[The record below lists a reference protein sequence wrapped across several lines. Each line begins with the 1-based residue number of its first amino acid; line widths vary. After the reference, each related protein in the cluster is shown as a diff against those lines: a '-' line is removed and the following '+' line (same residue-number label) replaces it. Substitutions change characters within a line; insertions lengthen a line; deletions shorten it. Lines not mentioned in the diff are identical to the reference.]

1 MSDRTLALV
10 GAAGGAGTT
19 RLALEAGV
27 LAARAGHD
35 VSVLDAAFAT
45 QGLAD
50 YLEGRLAPDLTAHLV
65 EEAPLTDVFVEYD
78 TGTAG
83 ALRLA
88 PVRAPF
94 ERLARAKTAGAAQ
107 RFEAAVADAAAQ
119 SDLVLVD
126 TPPVAANQ
134 AVAAVN
140 ATQRT
145 GVVVPATDRGRD
157 SLARE
162 RARLQDV
169 GQGIDVTVATRDDGD
184 GPEADVRV
192 PRAAL
197 APHRPACLDG
207 ESPFQHAVASLLES
221 AIDVDARPEGWTE
234 SAGLGRFVPGT

>member
-35 VSVLDAAFAT
+35 VAVLDAAFAT

-65 EEAPLTDVFVEYD
+65 EEAPLADVFVAYD
-78 TGTAG
+78 AGTEG

-88 PVRAPF
+88 PVRAPV

-107 RFEAAVADAAAQ
+107 RFEAAVAAAAEQ
-119 SDLVLVD
+119 NDLVLVD

-140 ATQRT
+140 ATRRT
-145 GVVVPATDRGRD
+145 AVVVPATDRGRD
-157 SLARE
+157 ALARE

-169 GQGIDVTVATRDDGD
+169 GQGVDLTVATRADGD
-184 GPEADVRV
+184 GPDADVTV
-192 PRAAL
+192 PEAAL
-197 APHRPACLDG
+197 APHRPACLEG
-207 ESPFQHAVASLLES
+207 ESPFQHAVASLLDA
-221 AIDVDARPEGWTE
+221 AIGVDATPPTWTE
-234 SAGLGRFVPGT
+234 STGLDRFLPGT